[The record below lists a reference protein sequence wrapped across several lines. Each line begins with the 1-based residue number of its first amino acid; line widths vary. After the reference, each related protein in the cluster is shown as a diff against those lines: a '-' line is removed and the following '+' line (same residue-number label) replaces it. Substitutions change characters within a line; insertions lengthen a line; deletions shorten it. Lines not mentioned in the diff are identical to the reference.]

1 MMRGISG
8 LSVPSHGDWL
18 QSPLSNTSLDDPNLI
33 IATVLTLTGWMDS
46 CKQTDL
52 NARIYIYYGL
62 PGIGMRLPGATVVRP
77 DQIVGLLDRWCNS
90 GEK

>member
-1 MMRGISG
+1 
-8 LSVPSHGDWL
+8 
-18 QSPLSNTSLDDPNLI
+18 
-33 IATVLTLTGWMDS
+33 MDS

-77 DQIVGLLDRWCNS
+77 DQIAGLLDRWPARPLVQ
-90 GEK
+90 